1 VIAVGDLDNKVLRY
15 FGDYAV
21 DKRLAYELELTKLPR
36 YVAEYLISEFL
47 PEGGDWQSKLRN
59 FIENYYHEP
68 EEKEVVRHELVTKGF
83 VKVID
88 ELRVYVDVATGTHVG
103 VLQSLDLLAMVPL
116 DIVEKNK
123 NTLVNGMWGL
133 ITLMKLDEN
142 VTKDV
147 WSTGISVA
155 VTDFKPFQA
164 PMNDPSLIR
173 EARGR
178 FSLDEWVEVLI
189 NTIGLDPNVYSPRQ
203 RLLLLSRLV
212 PLVEGNVNVME
223 FGPRQTGKTYL
234 YRNVSNYTRI
244 ISGGTITP
252 AALFYNLRTHMPGEL
267 ALKDVVVFDEVSKI
281 RFPNPDEMM
290 GKLKDYM
297 ESGQYERGDKT
308 VSSDSSLVLM
318 GNVEVQRDKSVE
330 ESYVPVEDLTY
341 VLPEPMRDSA
351 FIDRVHGL
359 IPGWEL
365 PKISQSK
372 VHLAKG
378 YGIASDYFSE
388 VLHTMRKFSLASEV
402 GEHVEFSSEF
412 KIRDE
417 KAVKR
422 IMSGIIKLLFPDEQ
436 FDNSELKLVADLAL
450 EYRQR
455 VRDWLHLL
463 SPGEFPEEGL
473 SVKVRG

>member
-1 VIAVGDLDNKVLRY
+1 
-15 FGDYAV
+15 
-21 DKRLAYELELTKLPR
+21 
-36 YVAEYLISEFL
+36 
-47 PEGGDWQSKLRN
+47 
-59 FIENYYHEP
+59 
-68 EEKEVVRHELVTKGF
+68 
-83 VKVID
+83 
-88 ELRVYVDVATGTHVG
+88 
-103 VLQSLDLLAMVPL
+103 
-116 DIVEKNK
+116 
-123 NTLVNGMWGL
+123 
-133 ITLMKLDEN
+133 
-142 VTKDV
+142 
-147 WSTGISVA
+147 
-155 VTDFKPFQA
+155 
-164 PMNDPSLIR
+164 
-173 EARGR
+173 
-178 FSLDEWVEVLI
+178 
-189 NTIGLDPNVYSPRQ
+189 
-203 RLLLLSRLV
+203 
-212 PLVEGNVNVME
+212 
-223 FGPRQTGKTYL
+223 
-234 YRNVSNYTRI
+234 VSNYTRI

-252 AALFYNLRTHMPGEL
+252 AALFYNLRTRVPGEL
-267 ALKDVVVFDEVSKI
+267 ALKDVVVFDEVSKV

-318 GNVEVQRDKSVE
+318 GNVEVQRDKSAE

-455 VRDWLHLL
+455 IRDWLHLL

>member
-1 VIAVGDLDNKVLRY
+1 MSELNNKVQRC

-21 DKRLAYELELTKLPR
+21 DKRLAYELELAKLPR

-47 PEGGDWQSKLRN
+47 PSGGGDWQGRLRE
-59 FIENYYHEP
+59 FIEKYYHEP
-68 EEKEVVRHELVTKGF
+68 EEKQVVRHRLVTEGS

-88 ELRVYVDVATGTHVG
+88 ELRVNVDVTTGIHVG
-103 VLQSLDLLAMVPL
+103 VLQTLDIWADVPV
-116 DIVEKNK
+116 DIVERNRAM
-123 NTLVNGMWGL
+123 LVNGMWGL
-133 ITLMKLDEN
+133 ITLKRVNPIE
-142 VTKDV
+142 V
-147 WSTGISVA
+147 WDKEVSVA

-164 PMNDPSLIR
+164 PETDPGIIR
-173 EARGR
+173 EARGC
-178 FSLDEWVEVLI
+178 FTLDEWVNVLI
-189 NTIGLDPNVYSPRQ
+189 NTIGLDPSVYSPRQ

-212 PLVEGNVNVME
+212 PLVEGNVNMVE

-234 YRNVSNYTRI
+234 YRNVSNYVRI
-244 ISGGTITP
+244 ISGGKVSP
-252 AALFYNLRTHMPGEL
+252 ATLFYNLRTHVPGEL
-267 ALKDVVVFDEVSKI
+267 AVKDVVVFDEVSKVK
-281 RFPNPDEMM
+281 FKNSDEMM

-297 ESGQYERGDKT
+297 ESGQYERGDRR
-308 VSSDSSLVLM
+308 VSSDASLVFM
-318 GNVEVQRDKSVE
+318 GNVEVERDKTVE

-388 VLHTMRKFSLASEV
+388 AIHTMRKTSLTGEV
-402 GEHVEFSSEF
+402 SKYVEFSSEF

-422 IMSGIIKLLFPDEQ
+422 IMSGLIKLLFPDMQ
-436 FDNSELKLVADLAL
+436 FDKSELELVANIAL
-450 EYRQR
+450 GYRQR
-455 VRDWLHLL
+455 IRDWLHLL
-463 SPGEFPEEGL
+463 SPGEYLKEKL
-473 SVKVRG
+473 SIKIKG